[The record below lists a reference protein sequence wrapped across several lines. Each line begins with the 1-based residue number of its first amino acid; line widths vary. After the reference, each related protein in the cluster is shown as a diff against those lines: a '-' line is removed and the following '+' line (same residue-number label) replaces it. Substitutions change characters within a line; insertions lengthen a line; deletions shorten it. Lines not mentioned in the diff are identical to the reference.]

1 MNNVSDRKNR
11 PNAFADRI
19 AGFDDPSMGDE
30 RERDIILRAYT
41 FGAVVSTY
49 VFFALALVF
58 AVLGAGM
65 WSVLIVFG
73 SMVTSIAVSAYCQRE
88 NVDFS
93 MAMARVSPRR
103 LIVGNIVGALFA
115 IAWVGAIV
123 FQLSNGYPLIDAGMG
138 NRTMPGAPLQHLLHR
153 DRRSVRLHHRADPH
167 DDLPGAQDQAGPRR
181 GGRRSLHRG
190 RGLISPRQRSPGR
203 LRVPA

>member
-1 MNNVSDRKNR
+1 MNSTSDKKKHTNEL
-11 PNAFADRI
+11 ADRI
-19 AGFDDPSMGDE
+19 AGFNDPSMGDE
-30 RERDIILRAYT
+30 RERDVILRAYT
-41 FGAVVSTY
+41 LGAVVSTY
-49 VFFALALVF
+49 VFFALALIF
-58 AVLGAGM
+58 AVFGAGM

-123 FQLSNGYPLIDAGMG
+123 FQLSNGYPLIDVGMG
-138 NRTMPGAPLQHLLHR
+138 NQTMPGAPSSTYSIVIGAAFGFIVALTLMTISR
-153 DRRSVRLHHRADPH
+153 VRKIKQARAETAAAAYIEDE
-167 DDLPGAQDQAGPRR
+167 D
-181 GGRRSLHRG
+181 
-190 RGLISPRQRSPGR
+190 
-203 LRVPA
+203 

>member
-115 IAWVGAIV
+115 IAWLAAVV
-123 FQLSNGYPLIDAGMG
+123 FHMSNGYPLIDAGMG
-138 NRTMPGAPLQHLLHR
+138 NRLMPGAPSSTYSIVIGGAIGFIIALTLMTISR
-153 DRRSVRLHHRADPH
+153 VRKSKQARAEAAAAAYIEDE
-167 DDLPGAQDQAGPRR
+167 D
-181 GGRRSLHRG
+181 
-190 RGLISPRQRSPGR
+190 
-203 LRVPA
+203 